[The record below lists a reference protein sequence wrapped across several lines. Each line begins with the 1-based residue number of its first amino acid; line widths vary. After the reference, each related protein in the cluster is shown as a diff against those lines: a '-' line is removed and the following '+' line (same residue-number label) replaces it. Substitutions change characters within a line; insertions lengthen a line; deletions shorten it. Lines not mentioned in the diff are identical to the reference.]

1 MSGPTA
7 VRKNS
12 HCCAAHLL
20 CWIKTQKGKDEGLV
34 SPTQL
39 QGELHGA
46 KDLVE
51 SGVERLTTPLTHDY
65 SQGVSG
71 RGEDVSIPIFT
82 LKYGNVLI
90 PVHGERSD
98 CHVEDLAFAFQDPL
112 FVRGVV
118 NNAKI

>member
-1 MSGPTA
+1 MFVLP
-7 VRKNS
+7 
-12 HCCAAHLL
+12 
-20 CWIKTQKGKDEGLV
+20 CWIKTQKGKEEGLV

-39 QGELHGA
+39 QGGLQGV
-46 KDLVE
+46 KDSVE
-51 SGVERLTTPLTHDY
+51 SGVERLTKPI
-65 SQGVSG
+65 VSG
-71 RGEDVSIPIFT
+71 RGDDVSIPIFT
-82 LKYGNVLI
+82 LKYGNVLM